1 MPFLHSIPR
10 VSSPPGMKL
19 GYRVIVTCDG
29 KQAFDL
35 FKTSS
40 RPIDLLVTDVVMPS
54 LSGSEAFL
62 QMSALRPNLAVI
74 FMTGYTPEAKILA
87 SIVEKGAAMLQKP
100 YTLLA
105 LSQLVRTVLDR
116 APVLHEVMK

>member
-1 MPFLHSIPR
+1 
-10 VSSPPGMKL
+10 
-19 GYRVIVTCDG
+19 
-29 KQAFDL
+29 
-35 FKTSS
+35 
-40 RPIDLLVTDVVMPS
+40 MPS

-62 QMSALRPNLAVI
+62 QMSALRPNLTVI

-105 LSQLVRTVLDR
+105 LSQLVRTVLHR